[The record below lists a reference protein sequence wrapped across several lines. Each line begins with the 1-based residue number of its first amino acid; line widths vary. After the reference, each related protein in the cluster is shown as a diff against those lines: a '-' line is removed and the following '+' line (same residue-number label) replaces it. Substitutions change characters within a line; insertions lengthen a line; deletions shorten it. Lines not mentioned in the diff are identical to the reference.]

1 MAKSVIGIEI
11 VKEAI
16 DNANMNKELNGINNA
31 KFIVGKAEEE
41 LVRIDDIDVL
51 IVDPPRKGLDKT
63 LVDTILERNIKRI
76 VYVSCDPATLARDL
90 SLLQEKYSIEKGV
103 LVDLFAKTSHIET
116 VCSIISRN

>member
-103 LVDLFAKTSHIET
+103 LVDLFAKTSHIE
-116 VCSIISRN
+116 SIASLQLIK